1 MRFAKARL
9 LVIVLLA
16 GGGCLLAPPMTQ
28 ARTAPVAMAPPV
40 NDEAVLL
47 SILAG
52 AGDHGLARPGDAE
65 FAARLAAAPPDAAP
79 ALRQALEARLRAY
92 AAALSGRRLD
102 PSRLSR
108 DWAQT
113 PPPRDLAGEFDRA
126 RLDGRLAAWFAA
138 LPPDDARYRALTA
151 ERRRYAGIAG
161 AGGWPMLAP
170 GPSLSPEARDPRVAA
185 LRARLAAEGYAL
197 AASDDPELFDPD
209 LAAALALFQTRHGL
223 EADSVLGPA
232 TLEALNRPAESVL
245 ARIDANLERWRW
257 IGTPPADRVEVDIAV
272 PEAILFQAG
281 QATLVQRAI
290 VGAPR
295 TRTPLFLDQIETV
308 VFNPPWNV
316 PAKIAIGELLPKAA
330 RDPGYLKRNR
340 ISITAGRLV
349 QAPGPGNSLGRIK
362 FDLPNP
368 FGVYLHDTSAPG
380 LFARAR
386 RTLSHGCMR
395 MEKPRDLAVLLL
407 GGTWDRA
414 AVDAAI
420 EAGETRRVPL
430 SRPVAVFTAYRT
442 VAVGEDGI
450 AIFRPDVYG
459 WDDDLIAAIGRVK

>member
-1 MRFAKARL
+1 MRFAKVRL
-9 LVIVLLA
+9 LAFMLFA
-16 GGGCLLAPPMTQ
+16 GLGAVVATPMAM
-28 ARTAPVAMAPPV
+28 ARAAPVALSSPI

-52 AGDHGLARPGDAE
+52 AGDHGLARPGDVE
-65 FAARLAAAPPDAAP
+65 FAARLATASPDAAP
-79 ALRQALEARLRAY
+79 ALRQALEMRLRAY

-102 PSRLSR
+102 PARISR

-113 PPPRDLAGEFDRA
+113 PTPRDLAGEFDRA
-126 RLDGRLAAWFAA
+126 RLDGRLATWFAA
-138 LPPDDARYRALTA
+138 LPPDDVRYRALTA

-161 AGGWPMLAP
+161 AGGWPTLAP

-185 LRARLAAEGYAL
+185 LRARLAAEGYVL
-197 AASDDPELFDPD
+197 ADSAEPEVFDAD
-209 LAAALALFQTRHGL
+209 LATALALFQIRHGL
-223 EADSVLGPA
+223 TADSVLGPA

-257 IGTPPADRVEVDIAV
+257 VGTPPADRVEVDIAE
-272 PEAILFQAG
+272 PEATLFQAG

-295 TRTPLFLDQIETV
+295 TRTPLFSDQIETV

-340 ISITAGRLV
+340 ISIVGGRLV

-368 FGVYLHDTSAPG
+368 FGVYLHDTSSPG
-380 LFARAR
+380 LFVRSR

-395 MEKPRDLAVLLL
+395 MEKPRELAVLLL

-420 EAGETRRVPL
+420 DAGETLRVPL
-430 SRPVAVFTAYRT
+430 PRPIAVFTAYRT

-450 AIFRPDVYG
+450 AVFRPDVYG
-459 WDDDLIAAIGRVK
+459 WDDELIVAINRLN